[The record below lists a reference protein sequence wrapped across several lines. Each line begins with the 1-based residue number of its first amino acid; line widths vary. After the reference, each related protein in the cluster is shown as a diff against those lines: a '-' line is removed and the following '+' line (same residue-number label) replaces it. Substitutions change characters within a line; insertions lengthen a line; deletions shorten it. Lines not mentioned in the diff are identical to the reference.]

1 MTDLHQ
7 MVINNISKMVGRKP
21 VILHDHLIINHAVVE
36 NYFSMNDVLELC
48 LASWHLHSHDVAL
61 SVRFTLLNFC
71 CRLVKTMPV
80 VHRLCILLSTDFYS
94 HLLQALSRAKA
105 AVCVTSLVTLAIIV
119 RLPRSDGHSTFDKF
133 GVFSSRCKDHVRP
146 SRSGAFDGKLS
157 LDLRPNSCRTIS
169 ACL

>member
-21 VILHDHLIINHAVVE
+21 IILHDHLIINHAVIK
-36 NYFSMNDVLELC
+36 NYLSMNDVLELC
-48 LASWHLHSHDVAL
+48 LASWHLHSHDKAL
-61 SVRFTLLNFC
+61 SVCFTLFNFC

-105 AVCVTSLVTLAIIV
+105 AVCITSLVTLAITV
-119 RLPRSDGHSTFDKF
+119 CLPRSDGHSTFDKF
-133 GVFSSRCKDHVRP
+133 GVFSSRCKDRVLP
-146 SRSGAFDGKLS
+146 SRSSAFDGKLS
-157 LDLRPNSCRTIS
+157 LDLRPKSCRTIS